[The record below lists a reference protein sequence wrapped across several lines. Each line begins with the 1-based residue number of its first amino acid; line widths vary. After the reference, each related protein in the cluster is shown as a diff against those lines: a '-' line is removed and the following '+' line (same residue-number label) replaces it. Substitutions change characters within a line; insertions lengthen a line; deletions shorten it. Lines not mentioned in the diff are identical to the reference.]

1 MKRAL
6 TLAMTL
12 AVIGGLMT
20 MGFAGTAAAQDIQIG
35 GDGGDGGD
43 AVNVADVNQENTI
56 GQEATATASVSDADA
71 NDDESDDRHK
81 DDNSNDANN
90 GGSASV
96 GIDQSAEQQNNA
108 EVTQTA
114 EAGDG
119 GDGGAVDINLDLGN
133 GLV

>member
-20 MGFAGTAAAQDIQIG
+20 MGFAGTAAAQDIQVG

-43 AVNVADVNQENTI
+43 AVNVAEVSQDNTI
-56 GQEATATASVSDADA
+56 NQEATAIASVSDTGA

-90 GGSASV
+90 GGSASATV
-96 GIDQSAEQQNNA
+96 DQSADITTTS
-108 EVTQTA
+108 EVTQAA
-114 EAGDG
+114 EGGDG
-119 GDGGAVDINLDLGN
+119 GDGGAVDVNLDLGN
-133 GLV
+133 GLL

>member
-20 MGFAGTAAAQDIQIG
+20 MGSAGTAAAQDIQIS

-56 GQEATATASVSDADA
+56 GQEATINAPTIGA

-119 GDGGAVDINLDLGN
+119 GDGGAVDVNLDLGN